1 MSPVEIGFIGFAF
14 LIVIIMLGVNVA
26 FALIIVGFGGIVM
39 ISGFGPALASLETVP
54 FERAT
59 NYEISV
65 IPLFL
70 LMSQLVDVGNI
81 GKDAFVMAS
90 AWLGQF
96 KGGLAMA
103 TTGACGLFAA
113 CCGSSLASA
122 VAMGRVSYPEMKRY
136 NYDDGL
142 NVATAA
148 AGGSIGILIP
158 PSMGFILYGILT
170 QISIG
175 KLFIAGIIPGIL
187 QVLFYMGT
195 ISVICTLNPQLGPPT
210 PKTTMRQKFDSL
222 RLTWPVILLFVLI
235 IGGLYAGIFTPT
247 EAGGI
252 GAFGALAIGLVRR
265 QLTGSN
271 FADSLLQ
278 TAKMSAMVI
287 ALIVGA
293 FVFNHFLAIT
303 RIPFVTGEY
312 IAGLGVNKYVVLL
325 LVLILYI
332 ILGMLLD
339 IYSACVLTIPVLY
352 PVMMGLGFDPI
363 WYGVIMVRVME
374 IGVISPPFAMN
385 IFALAGV
392 TKVPISKIYRGII
405 PFIIS
410 DFFHLALLCAVP
422 LLSTFLP
429 ALMIK
434 SI

>member
-26 FALIIVGFGGIVM
+26 FALIIVGFGGIVL
-39 ISGFGPALASLETVP
+39 INGLGPALATLETVP

-81 GKDAFVMAS
+81 GKEAFDMAR
-90 AWLGQF
+90 AWLGQY

-142 NVATAA
+142 SVATAA

-158 PSMGFILYGILT
+158 PSMGFIIYGILT

-187 QVLFYMGT
+187 QVLFYMAT
-195 ISVICTLNPQLGPPT
+195 ISVICNLNPHLGPPT
-210 PKTTMRQKFDSL
+210 PKTSMRQKFDSL

-235 IGGLYAGIFTPT
+235 IGGLYVGIFTPT

-265 QLTGSN
+265 QITGSN

-278 TAKMSAMVI
+278 TAKISAMVI

-293 FVFNHFLAIT
+293 FVFNQFLAIT

-312 IAGLGVNKYVVLL
+312 IAGLGLNKYVVLFI
-325 LVLILYI
+325 VLILYI

-339 IYSACVLTIPVLY
+339 IYSACVLTIPVIY

-363 WYGVIMVRVME
+363 WYGVIMVRIME
-374 IGVISPPFAMN
+374 MGVISPPFAMN

-392 TKVPISKIYRGII
+392 TKVPISRIYRAII
-405 PFIIS
+405 PFLIS
-410 DFFHLALLCAVP
+410 DIFHMALLCAVP
-422 LLSTFLP
+422 WLSTLLP

-434 SI
+434 SL

>member
-1 MSPVEIGFIGFAF
+1 
-14 LIVIIMLGVNVA
+14 
-26 FALIIVGFGGIVM
+26 
-39 ISGFGPALASLETVP
+39 
-54 FERAT
+54 
-59 NYEISV
+59 
-65 IPLFL
+65 
-70 LMSQLVDVGNI
+70 
-81 GKDAFVMAS
+81 
-90 AWLGQF
+90 
-96 KGGLAMA
+96 
-103 TTGACGLFAA
+103 
-113 CCGSSLASA
+113 
-122 VAMGRVSYPEMKRY
+122 
-136 NYDDGL
+136 
-142 NVATAA
+142 
-148 AGGSIGILIP
+148 
-158 PSMGFILYGILT
+158 
-170 QISIG
+170 
-175 KLFIAGIIPGIL
+175 
-187 QVLFYMGT
+187 
-195 ISVICTLNPQLGPPT
+195 
-210 PKTTMRQKFDSL
+210 
-222 RLTWPVILLFVLI
+222 VLI

-392 TKVPISKIYRGII
+392 TKVPISKIYRAII
-405 PFIIS
+405 PFLLA
-410 DFFHLALLCAVP
+410 DFVHLALLCAVP